1 MFVWVG
7 SDTLASN
14 ATVVIALDDD
24 YSIGVLQ
31 SRPHELWSRGLGTQ
45 LRESESGLRYAPRV
59 FETFPESGPGLCIT
73 YPGIERVERLV
84 EASVDHPLRADVAAR
99 KERRVHLL
107 EFLDRASDGDPSR
120 TVSNFGDL
128 GFGQPELYSLAGYLG
143 ARGFVAFAGHELAIT
158 GLGIRALDEASTDPT
173 LRF

>member
-1 MFVWVG
+1 MTGDRQNRREMRVL
-7 SDTLASN
+7 TLLALYELSGADVMEFIEFEPIAQRLGFDG
-14 ATVVIALDDD
+14 ATVERIA
-24 YSIGVLQ
+24 
-31 SRPHELWSRGLGTQ
+31 RQ
-45 LRESESGLRYAPRV
+45 LVEAGWAK
-59 FETFPESGPGLCIT
+59 FPESGPVLCIT
-73 YPGIERVERLV
+73 YPGIDRVECLV